1 MGAGAT
7 KEEIAEKLDELDK
20 KEIEVNLKLKELQIR
35 LNNIVPDEEK
45 IKVNDMLTDDPQTL
59 IDIQKQNAALL
70 EECVNNPKKI
80 IDEEE
85 EEEDDEIEEDE
96 EEINNKKQSQEDVEE
111 IEEVEVEEE
120 EIPKQNIQNNEL
132 QLSFNLSKR
141 KKYENI
147 NEEIPP
153 ATNAQTPK
161 KLDETNN
168 EVLSSFEKDKAW
180 LIEIGEIIESKKD
193 LFQNA
198 QTINENVFTEISEL
212 VGKIVEIFFSKY
224 KNLQLNITPDIILLG
239 QNIKNGIKSISNER
253 NFLKNEHFITFTL
266 HPLL

>member
-20 KEIEVNLKLKELQIR
+20 KEIEVNLKLKELQIQ

-96 EEINNKKQSQEDVEE
+96 EEVNNKNQSQEE

-120 EIPKQNIQNNEL
+120 EIPKQN
-132 QLSFNLSKR
+132 NLKKIKKR
-141 KKYENI
+141 M
-147 NEEIPP
+147 
-153 ATNAQTPK
+153 
-161 KLDETNN
+161 
-168 EVLSSFEKDKAW
+168 
-180 LIEIGEIIESKKD
+180 
-193 LFQNA
+193 
-198 QTINENVFTEISEL
+198 
-212 VGKIVEIFFSKY
+212 
-224 KNLQLNITPDIILLG
+224 
-239 QNIKNGIKSISNER
+239 
-253 NFLKNEHFITFTL
+253 
-266 HPLL
+266 

>member
-96 EEINNKKQSQEDVEE
+96 EEVNNKNQSQEDVEE
-111 IEEVEVEEE
+111 MEEVEVEEE
-120 EIPKQNIQNNEL
+120 EIPKQN
-132 QLSFNLSKR
+132 NLKKIKKR
-141 KKYENI
+141 M
-147 NEEIPP
+147 
-153 ATNAQTPK
+153 
-161 KLDETNN
+161 
-168 EVLSSFEKDKAW
+168 
-180 LIEIGEIIESKKD
+180 
-193 LFQNA
+193 
-198 QTINENVFTEISEL
+198 
-212 VGKIVEIFFSKY
+212 
-224 KNLQLNITPDIILLG
+224 
-239 QNIKNGIKSISNER
+239 
-253 NFLKNEHFITFTL
+253 
-266 HPLL
+266 